1 MNALNLKPTHSA
13 VSAYYQEL
21 QQLRLL
27 DQQKEGAVSPA
38 FAALLRHCGRQ
49 FNWTLVEQY
58 AMQRGAKTL
67 RIDGALLDSF
77 NLVYG
82 YWEAKDSKDDLP
94 REVSKKFEIGY
105 PQENI
110 LFQAPQRAILWQG
123 GSQICDQDIS
133 RPEVLVD
140 VLRAFF
146 EYQPPAYEEW
156 QRAVEEFKL
165 KVPELAAGLLT
176 IIEQERKSSNT
187 FVQAFRNF
195 AATCREAINPNL
207 SDQAVEEMLIQ
218 HLLTERLFSKVF
230 DNPYFLDHN
239 ALARDIKK
247 VILALTSRHFS
258 PKDFLKQL
266 NRFYVSI
273 ESTAAVIDDF
283 AQKQAFLNTIY
294 EKFFQGYAVKVAD
307 THGIV
312 YTPQPVVRFMVNSIE
327 QILRQEFGRS
337 LSDKDVHILDPFVG
351 TGNFLIHVLRRI
363 NKTALRQKYEQE
375 LHCNEVML
383 LPYYIASMN
392 IEHEYYELTG
402 EYKPFEGVCFV
413 DTFELAEDRQLPL
426 FTEENTARVQRQKKA
441 PIFVI
446 LGNPPYNAGQVNE
459 NDNNKNRKYTTLDQR
474 VAETYARDSSATLV
488 RKLDDPYIKAIRWA
502 SDRLKDEGIVA
513 FVTNHSFIHK
523 ISFDGLRK
531 HLAQDFDKIYLID
544 LGGNVRKNPKLSG
557 STHNIFGIQ
566 VGVSISFFIKKKS
579 ILPARRAKIFYT
591 CTEEFWRKEEKYDF
605 LDQKIHYK
613 HLQWKEIIPDKN
625 FTWLTE
631 GLNGEFEAFVP
642 MSSKEAKKAN
652 ISNVK
657 TIFKTYSLGVSTNRD
672 SVVYGFDRKTL
683 ETKIESFCESYNAE
697 VFRYQQKGTP
707 KNIDDFV
714 NYEKIQWSSS
724 LKSHLKRGTLAK
736 VSSDNIRISL
746 YRPFTQTLLYYDT
759 IFNDRPA
766 HFRQIFPTIDSESEN
781 RIICIPSAGGRAK
794 FWCFCSNYI
803 TNLAL
808 TSIDGT
814 QCFPFYIYD
823 EDGSHR
829 RENIT
834 DWALAQF
841 RAQYATPSIT
851 KWDIFY
857 YVYALLH
864 HPQYREQYA
873 ANLKRDL
880 PRIPFVA
887 SDLTPNPSPDSG
899 EGRRGEVF
907 WAFVEA
913 GKKLAELH
921 VYYEQQPEYPL
932 QMIENPDKPL
942 NWRVDKMKL
951 SKDKSQ
957 IIYND
962 FLTLAGIPPET
973 FEYRL
978 GNRSPLEW
986 VLDQYRVKTD
996 PRSGIVNDPN
1006 RPDDPEYIVRLIKQV
1021 VTVSLAT
1028 VNIINK
1034 LPKLTLFV
1042 QEEQLC

>member
-77 NLVYG
+77 HLVYG
-82 YWEAKDSKDDLP
+82 YWEAKDSQDDLP
-94 REVSKKFEIGY
+94 KEVYKKFKIGY

-123 GSQICDQDIS
+123 GSQICDQNIS
-133 RPEVLVD
+133 RPEALVD
-140 VLRAFF
+140 VLKAFF

-165 KVPELAAGLLT
+165 KVPELAAGLLR

-273 ESTAAVIDDF
+273 ESTAAAIDDF

-327 QILRQEFGRS
+327 EILRQEFGRS

-402 EYKPFEGVCFV
+402 AYKPFEGICFV

-446 LGNPPYNAGQVNE
+446 LGNPPYNAGRVNE

-474 VAETYARDSSATLV
+474 VAEPT
-488 RKLDDPYIKAIRWA
+488 PEIRA
-502 SDRLKDEGIVA
+502 
-513 FVTNHSFIHK
+513 
-523 ISFDGLRK
+523 
-531 HLAQDFDKIYLID
+531 
-544 LGGNVRKNPKLSG
+544 
-557 STHNIFGIQ
+557 
-566 VGVSISFFIKKKS
+566 
-579 ILPARRAKIFYT
+579 
-591 CTEEFWRKEEKYDF
+591 
-605 LDQKIHYK
+605 
-613 HLQWKEIIPDKN
+613 
-625 FTWLTE
+625 
-631 GLNGEFEAFVP
+631 
-642 MSSKEAKKAN
+642 
-652 ISNVK
+652 
-657 TIFKTYSLGVSTNRD
+657 
-672 SVVYGFDRKTL
+672 
-683 ETKIESFCESYNAE
+683 
-697 VFRYQQKGTP
+697 
-707 KNIDDFV
+707 
-714 NYEKIQWSSS
+714 
-724 LKSHLKRGTLAK
+724 
-736 VSSDNIRISL
+736 
-746 YRPFTQTLLYYDT
+746 
-759 IFNDRPA
+759 
-766 HFRQIFPTIDSESEN
+766 RQIKTRFPMCMS
-781 RIICIPSAGGRAK
+781 K
-794 FWCFCSNYI
+794 
-803 TNLAL
+803 
-808 TSIDGT
+808 
-814 QCFPFYIYD
+814 PF
-823 EDGSHR
+823 
-829 RENIT
+829 
-834 DWALAQF
+834 A
-841 RAQYATPSIT
+841 
-851 KWDIFY
+851 
-857 YVYALLH
+857 
-864 HPQYREQYA
+864 
-873 ANLKRDL
+873 
-880 PRIPFVA
+880 
-887 SDLTPNPSPDSG
+887 
-899 EGRRGEVF
+899 GRRI
-907 WAFVEA
+907 AFSNMA
-913 GKKLAELH
+913 KGSW
-921 VYYEQQPEYPL
+921 PL
-932 QMIENPDKPL
+932 
-942 NWRVDKMKL
+942 
-951 SKDKSQ
+951 
-957 IIYND
+957 
-962 FLTLAGIPPET
+962 
-973 FEYRL
+973 
-978 GNRSPLEW
+978 SPIA
-986 VLDQYRVKTD
+986 VL
-996 PRSGIVNDPN
+996 
-1006 RPDDPEYIVRLIKQV
+1006 
-1021 VTVSLAT
+1021 
-1028 VNIINK
+1028 
-1034 LPKLTLFV
+1034 
-1042 QEEQLC
+1042 